1 MKAFRIKGT
10 FQMGDRWQE
19 FTKEMV
25 GNDEDSVK
33 EQIYSHLGSKHRVK
47 RPKIRISEVKE
58 VSLEDVSDPITRYLL
73 EGEKKEKKIKRKKR
87 IKKGE

>member
-25 GNDEDSVK
+25 GNDEDAVK
-33 EQIYSHLGSKHRVK
+33 EQVYSRLGSKHRVK
-47 RPKIRISEVKE
+47 RPKIRISEVME
-58 VSLEDVSDPITRYLL
+58 IPLEDVSDPITRYRL
-73 EGEKKEKKIKRKKR
+73 EDEKTERKVKRKKR